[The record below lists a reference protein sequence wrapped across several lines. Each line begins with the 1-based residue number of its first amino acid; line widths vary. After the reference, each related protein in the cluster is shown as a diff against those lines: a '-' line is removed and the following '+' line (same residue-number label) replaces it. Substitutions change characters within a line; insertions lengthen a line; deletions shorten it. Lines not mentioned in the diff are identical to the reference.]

1 MTDHI
6 ARTWAF
12 EITGVLELYLETVGW
27 DGFVVTED
35 VHARAELL
43 RKLRNAHEKG
53 YRLAVTVNGETGGE
67 EA

>member
-12 EITGVLELYLETVGW
+12 EITGVLERYLA
-27 DGFVVTED
+27 TED

-53 YRLAVTVNGETGGE
+53 YRLAVTVNGETEGE